1 MAQLLS
7 ERDAGNGIDGAPKRE
22 TTACTWMESDGPRS
36 IFSAEDMVSLSER
49 DAIVSSLK
57 GDIESDLLYSFIFEK
72 ELDFDR
78 VPDVPRTAVLKAIPI
93 EANRRFDW
101 RSRRSSAAG

>member
-1 MAQLLS
+1 
-7 ERDAGNGIDGAPKRE
+7 
-22 TTACTWMESDGPRS
+22 
-36 IFSAEDMVSLSER
+36 MVSLSER

-78 VPDVPRTAVLKAIPI
+78 VPDALRFLKRSPI